1 MSQLYRAIDKMDG
14 KDSAFLIASDG
25 VVITTWEGDENWE
38 IECAKERELE
48 PSTSDFNSFGQRAI
62 NPVLIAK
69 W

>member
-25 VVITTWEGDENWE
+25 VVIRTWEGDENWE
-38 IECAKERELE
+38 IKYAKERELE
-48 PSTSDFNSFGQRAI
+48 PSTSDFSDFKNRAI
-62 NPVLIAK
+62 NPILIAE